1 MFCAYNCI
9 FKANSFIFPDFFP
22 YFLHILWYLYIF
34 IAFLAYKCI
43 SMFISVL
50 QVPLQGPALGLSD
63 SIPVPLHSNSF
74 ISLMIS
80 PLYCPN
86 TLVSE
91 GQVNLA
97 PSRALV
103 GLAPGG
109 AQNTWSTKLRWPLPI
124 SFTILGDPSTLSLSR
139 KQKVKQL
146 YIYAKYAFTYR
157 RNHENSIFSRTLQ
170 TSSSL
175 TFASD
180 CHSLDVEI
188 LGNRGKRRP
197 TGNYVAPR
205 VDKPLSVN
213 WLGRENKVSAV
224 IAVTNNSTNKSST

>member
-1 MFCAYNCI
+1 MHIYV
-9 FKANSFIFPDFFP
+9 
-22 YFLHILWYLYIF
+22 YFSS
-34 IAFLAYKCI
+34 AG
-43 SMFISVL
+43 
-50 QVPLQGPALGLSD
+50 PLQGPALGLSD
-63 SIPVPLHSNSF
+63 SIPVPLLSNSF
-74 ISLMIS
+74 ISFMIS

-86 TLVSE
+86 TLVSK

-97 PSRALV
+97 PARALV
-103 GLAPGG
+103 GVAPGG